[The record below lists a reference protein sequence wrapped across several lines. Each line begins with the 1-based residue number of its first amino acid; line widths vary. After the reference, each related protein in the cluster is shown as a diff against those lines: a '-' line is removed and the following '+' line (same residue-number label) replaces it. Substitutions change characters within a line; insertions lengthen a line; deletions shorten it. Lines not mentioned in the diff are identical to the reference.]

1 MRKRILCI
9 LILLLLLPCTVHA
22 DVIFSPQS
30 IRDAL
35 IQEKSTVLAEGENQ
49 FVALTDL
56 TGYSHPHSAKAISF
70 HEKGE
75 VLRIRCLYTDE
86 YGTTWA
92 RHALYS
98 GPKCTC
104 WVPYQGL
111 APTSSDPLPAAPASP
126 LPIPQP
132 TRLTRAL
139 QVSALILLTLA
150 LTFGLIRLLKR
161 RSAAQ

>member
-1 MRKRILCI
+1 MRKRILCL

-111 APTSSDPLPAAPASP
+111 APVGSDPLPVAPDAP
-126 LPIPQP
+126 LPVPRP
-132 TRLTRAL
+132 TRLTKAL
-139 QVSALILLTLA
+139 QVTGLILLTLA